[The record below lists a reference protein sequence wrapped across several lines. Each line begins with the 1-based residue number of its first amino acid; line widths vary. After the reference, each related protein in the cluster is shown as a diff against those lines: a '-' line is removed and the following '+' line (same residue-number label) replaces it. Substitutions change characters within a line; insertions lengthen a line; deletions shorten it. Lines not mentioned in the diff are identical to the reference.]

1 MFSCVNSHRL
11 ISESSQVSTGT
22 AQPLPEA
29 SNTWALSRTR
39 PAFVREPDW
48 GRFYFWLSGRFKLW
62 LRGRFYF
69 WLRMRRPRVILMR
82 PAGRVT
88 RLPWA

>member
-39 PAFVREPDW
+39 AAFVREPDW
-48 GRFYFWLSGRFKLW
+48 GRFYFWLT
-62 LRGRFYF
+62 GRFYF
-69 WLRMRRPRVILMR
+69 WLRMRRPRVILMG